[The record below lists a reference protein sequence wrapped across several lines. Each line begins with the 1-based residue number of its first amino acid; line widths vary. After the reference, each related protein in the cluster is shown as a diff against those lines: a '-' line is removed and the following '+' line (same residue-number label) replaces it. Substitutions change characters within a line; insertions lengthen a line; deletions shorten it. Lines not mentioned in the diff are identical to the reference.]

1 MAIATVIATKTG
13 EKVTLSRP
21 RPYGRPYGTGDVIGM
36 YISLPPRRKA
46 SKKDPND
53 PAHIKRER
61 IPIDLKGQEVFE
73 MLEYPQSKE
82 MTSLIGLLRKI
93 YHSASVPSTAKKQFQ
108 AKYPIV
114 AVLRIA
120 SKPNSVPLR
129 PLPTLSGS
137 RIAFFVNGECQGI
150 AFQDIYDYLQLRQ
163 TETSRKAKEKK
174 RTREGVKEHRE
185 NPFNDGSLGYYT
197 LHIVIQ

>member
-1 MAIATVIATKTG
+1 MEGRWYMEVKIFMGVENMFLRMESMREVMSGWGGGRREAPLNGPVGLDGYSYGYRDKTG

-73 MLEYPQSKE
+73 MLEYRNQ
-82 MTSLIGLLRKI
+82 R
-93 YHSASVPSTAKKQFQ
+93 
-108 AKYPIV
+108 
-114 AVLRIA
+114 R
-120 SKPNSVPLR
+120 
-129 PLPTLSGS
+129 
-137 RIAFFVNGECQGI
+137 
-150 AFQDIYDYLQLRQ
+150 
-163 TETSRKAKEKK
+163 
-174 RTREGVKEHRE
+174 
-185 NPFNDGSLGYYT
+185 
-197 LHIVIQ
+197 